1 MNEEQKKRRSAGNYV
16 ELGEGKYR
24 LRYKGK
30 SKNIEATSP
39 RDLNKQLSAFVAEVD
54 KGQFIQSTYTFKEF
68 AEKWL
73 KEFSEINHAPKNT
86 FNHRKLL
93 ENRIY
98 KAIGHLK
105 LEKVTPL
112 ILTHFY
118 NSLRQEG
125 ARNDSREGKLS
136 ERTIQLHHKTISCIF
151 KTATMWE
158 VFNKSNPC
166 RGVVFP
172 EQRKQPAKF
181 YDDTQI
187 RTMFKALE
195 SEDIEYRVAIT
206 LAIKSG
212 VRIGEL
218 SGFQWKDFNFD
229 KNTIT
234 VNKASQYIPGQGT
247 FEKDPKTQNSYRTIA
262 MPEDTMKLLEE
273 YKKHQQS
280 SGFLCADNNP
290 VFVGYDGKPK
300 FTYWLSAWFP
310 AFLKRHGLPHLN
322 FHGTRHSSAS
332 YLLNSGMNINAV
344 ADRLGD
350 TPATILNTYAHALRN
365 SDMEAAAMFN
375 NLQAK

>member
-195 SEDIEYRVAIT
+195 SEDIEY
-206 LAIKSG
+206 
-212 VRIGEL
+212 
-218 SGFQWKDFNFD
+218 
-229 KNTIT
+229 
-234 VNKASQYIPGQGT
+234 QGT

-365 SDMEAAAMFN
+365 SDREAAAMFN